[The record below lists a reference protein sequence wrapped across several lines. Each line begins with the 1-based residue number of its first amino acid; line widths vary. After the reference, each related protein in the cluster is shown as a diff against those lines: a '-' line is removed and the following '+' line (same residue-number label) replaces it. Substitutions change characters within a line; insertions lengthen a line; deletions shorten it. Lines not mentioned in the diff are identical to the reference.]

1 MRECDTSSCCRVRE
15 ADVAQ
20 MVEQRH
26 GKAQAV
32 GSSPT
37 IGSSFVEKDTEAPRA
52 WDALRAFH

>member
-1 MRECDTSSCCRVRE
+1 MLVR

-37 IGSSFVEKDTEAPRA
+37 IGSRIRLEWLNRLSHSSFA
-52 WDALRAFH
+52 AFSGHFQI